1 MISRGKDGCLF
12 LLRGFQC
19 VLYVLLNHCHRVS
32 GTTVTS
38 KQPELKKQG
47 VGMEGDAHGQ
57 DFSVLSASNEFSE
70 EYEVLETTVPSS
82 NQLWVDPSILKLLHR
97 IGRGPFGD
105 TWLATIHNSTKDFDE
120 FHEVVVKMLPDAREH
135 LNSLLRR
142 FQSTYQHAEVV
153 KGVCWPQGISIK
165 NGRVSIMLRNRGI
178 LIQLLIIPFC
188 RHHSLEFEDGVLWW
202 QIFSAYF

>member
-1 MISRGKDGCLF
+1 
-12 LLRGFQC
+12 
-19 VLYVLLNHCHRVS
+19 
-32 GTTVTS
+32 
-38 KQPELKKQG
+38 
-47 VGMEGDAHGQ
+47 MEGDAHGQ
-57 DFSVLSASNEFSE
+57 DFSVLSAGNEFSE

-135 LNSLLRR
+135 IHSLLRK
-142 FQSTYQHAEVV
+142 FQSTYQHAEAV

-165 NGRVSIMLRNRGI
+165 NGRVSVMLAFVIEVSWSSPAFDCSECRYFRFVTI
-178 LIQLLIIPFC
+178 LHRHTSPF
-188 RHHSLEFEDGVLWW
+188 FGV
-202 QIFSAYF
+202 